1 VIVVFMAALLAI
13 PRGPRSG
20 PAPEEPVQQQQ
31 LSDAEL
37 RERIDTYLSAL
48 DRPARAADWKALGP
62 PAAPILEAIIADE
75 GQLPSRRA
83 KAVDGL
89 VVVAPDRAS
98 GLVGTIA
105 KDERQ
110 PVVVRIAAMH
120 GAGRVL
126 PPSRAISELR
136 PVLRNAKSAG
146 LRAEAADVLAR
157 RQGGC
162 AEVRGQVAREKSE
175 HRAAFTRAMKRCGE

>member
-1 VIVVFMAALLAI
+1 MLVVLIAALIAV
-13 PRGPRSG
+13 PRAPRSG
-20 PAPEEPVQQQQ
+20 PSGEQPVQQQ

-37 RERIDTYLSAL
+37 RERVDAYLNAL
-48 DRPARAADWKALGP
+48 DRPVPPADWKALGP
-62 PAAPILEAIIADE
+62 PASPLLEAVIADE
-75 GQLPSRRA
+75 TELPSRRA
-83 KAVDGL
+83 KAVNGL
-89 VVVAPDRAS
+89 VAAAPDRAS
-98 GLVGTIA
+98 RLMGTIA

-120 GAGRVL
+120 GAGQVL

-136 PVLRNAKSAG
+136 PVLRSARSAG
-146 LRAEAADVLAR
+146 MRAEAADVLAR

-162 AEVRGQVAREKSE
+162 TEVRDQVARERSE